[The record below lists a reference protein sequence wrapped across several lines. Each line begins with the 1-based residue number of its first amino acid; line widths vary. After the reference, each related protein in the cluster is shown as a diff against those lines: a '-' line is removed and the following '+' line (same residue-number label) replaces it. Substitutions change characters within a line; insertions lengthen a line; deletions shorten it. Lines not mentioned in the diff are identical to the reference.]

1 MLTFGLM
8 MKINNGFAMNTSHYI
23 FSSYLKLILLICMM
37 ALGGVYSAL
46 ATASDL
52 DDGIGIDEAIDD
64 SINAD
69 RNIEFIVTKAK
80 TKARAAAAAGESSE
94 IEANG
99 VGSINIGTGTN
110 LQGATIIN
118 ISTNEDAVS
127 ISEK

>member
-1 MLTFGLM
+1 
-8 MKINNGFAMNTSHYI
+8 MNTSHYI

>member
-1 MLTFGLM
+1 M
-8 MKINNGFAMNTSHYI
+8 NNSHYI
-23 FSSYLKLILLICMM
+23 FSSYTGLILFTGMI
-37 ALGGVYSAL
+37 ALGSVYSAL

-64 SINAD
+64 SIRAD

-118 ISTNEDAVS
+118 ISNNEDAVS